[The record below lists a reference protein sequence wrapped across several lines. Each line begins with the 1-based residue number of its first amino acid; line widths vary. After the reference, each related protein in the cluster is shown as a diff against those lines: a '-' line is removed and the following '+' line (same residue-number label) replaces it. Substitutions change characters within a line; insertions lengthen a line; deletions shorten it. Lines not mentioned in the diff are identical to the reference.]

1 MKKDYILFIDSG
13 IGGLSTLCKIYKVLP
28 ANYIYYADVKNAPY
42 GNKSPDKIYKFL
54 KEIII
59 SVSKKYNV
67 KIVVLACNTATTT
80 SINKLRDEFNKIH
93 FVGTEPAI
101 MLAYKSNYRHILCVA
116 TNSTIKQKK
125 YQHLESSLNADIKS
139 LGLKSFAKNIEDYF
153 CHKSIWA
160 YFECLKIIYKTASKS
175 SCFDCL
181 VLGCTHYI
189 FFKELIQKTTN
200 KPTLDGNLGV
210 FKQVC
215 FWYAKICDIYQSKNS
230 LKFLF
235 SLNKKSLTQIYKK
248 IFNEI
253 LAKV

>member
-13 IGGLSTLCKIYKVLP
+13 IGGLSTLCKIYKTLP
-28 ANYIYYADVKNAPY
+28 ANYIYFADIKNAPY
-42 GNKSPDKIYKFL
+42 GNKSPDKIYECL

-59 SVSKKYNV
+59 SVSKKYNI

-80 SINKLRDEFNKIH
+80 SINKLRDEFCKIH
-93 FVGTEPAI
+93 FVGAEPAI
-101 MLAYKSNYRHILCVA
+101 MLAYKLNYRHILCVA

-125 YQHLESSLNADIKS
+125 YQHLVSSLNADIKS

-160 YFECLKIIYKTASKS
+160 YFECLKIIYKIASKS
-175 SCFDCL
+175 SNFDCL
-181 VLGCTHYI
+181 VLGCTHYV
-189 FFKELIQKTTN
+189 FFQNLIKKITN

-215 FWYAKICDIYQSKNS
+215 FWHAKLNMNKSINS
-230 LKFLF
+230 TLKFLF
-235 SLNKKSLTQIYKK
+235 SFNQKHSTQIYKK
-248 IFNEI
+248 IFHEI